1 MFTKTIKFTDFNNI
15 EREETYY
22 FDLSEA
28 ELVDMEMGTTGGL
41 SEKLK
46 KVVETKDNSAIV
58 KFFRELILKSYGVKS
73 DDGKRFIKSEEL
85 STAFSQTRAFS
96 NMYVEMLKNEEKAAE
111 FVNALIVQPSA
122 DAQ

>member
-1 MFTKTIKFTDFNNI
+1 MFTKIIKYKDFNNVD
-15 EREETYY
+15 REETFY

-58 KFFRELILKSYGVKS
+58 KFFKELILKAYGEKS
-73 DDGKRFIKSEEL
+73 ADGKRFIKSEEL

-96 NMYVEMLKNEEKAAE
+96 NMYIEMLKNEEKASE
-111 FVNALIVQPSA
+111 FVNALIVQPDEA
-122 DAQ
+122 